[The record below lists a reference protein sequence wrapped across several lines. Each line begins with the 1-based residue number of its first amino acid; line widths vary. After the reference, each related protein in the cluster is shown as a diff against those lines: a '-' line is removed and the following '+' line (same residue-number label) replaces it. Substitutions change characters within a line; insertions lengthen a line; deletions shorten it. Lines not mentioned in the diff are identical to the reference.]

1 VPSRSLL
8 AFKSVHLGSLLVLKS
23 NPGSGLW
30 RNRSVYLSKS
40 ELLRLLQSKLLLRS
54 ELLL

>member
-1 VPSRSLL
+1 
-8 AFKSVHLGSLLVLKS
+8 VHLGSLLVLKS

-40 ELLRLLQSKLLLRS
+40 ELQRLLQSKLLLRS
-54 ELLL
+54 EVLL